1 MYWWERLKKN
11 KGRRTDTQIANEESL
26 TETFCDLFDIAH
38 QEALSLIKVEEDKTF
53 VLAQREKGRKGSM
66 AGIDTALVK
75 KEAELIQKLDKRC
88 KWEEKQK
95 AELDLFNQS
104 IALYS
109 SSSDEESQ
117 STTEPEFKVMVRGER
132 SQIRKRGRKKHSDC

>member
-1 MYWWERLKKN
+1 
-11 KGRRTDTQIANEESL
+11 
-26 TETFCDLFDIAH
+26 
-38 QEALSLIKVEEDKTF
+38 
-53 VLAQREKGRKGSM
+53 M

-75 KEAELIQKLDKRC
+75 IEAELTQKLDKRS

-109 SSSDEESQ
+109 SSNDEVSQ
-117 STTEPEFKVMVRGER
+117 STTEPEFKVMVGGER
-132 SQIRKRGRKKHSDC
+132 SQIRKRGRKNILTVDVVASFDRTKTSSRSAVHTLSAALQATEQKVDGFNINRSSIQRARQQHRNCTCPAGNK